1 MIVLCARSVLCVG
14 GREEVGARAILS
26 KVGFATLG
34 ILLYTQVCT
43 ANRQERVV
51 LLLDR
56 RRGVRVRGRARD
68 GWVGPPD
75 AG

>member
-14 GREEVGARAILS
+14 GRKEVGARAILS

-34 ILLYTQVCT
+34 ILLYTQVCI

-56 RRGVRVRGRARD
+56 IRWVRVRGRARD

>member
-26 KVGFATLG
+26 KVGFATLR

-51 LLLDR
+51 L
-56 RRGVRVRGRARD
+56 A
-68 GWVGPPD
+68 
-75 AG
+75 